1 MNRLQQSRRQ
11 TFGYVYPNQVQNN
24 VVKPTR
30 YRNNYDVMEQSF
42 DLSTT
47 LMVGQSGNP
56 GGGPGF
62 GGEGIMDIA
71 RGIYDKGKQAISSA
85 MVYGPPGRDLLKKGA
100 EMAIDAY
107 GSELG
112 TTVKNLLPSSD
123 ETGRPAYSGERHA
136 ILQLPNGKYGMA
148 NYMGQLGSSPKVN
161 VRASL

>member
-42 DLSTT
+42 DLSS
-47 LMVGQSGNP
+47 QSGNLFRV
-56 GGGPGF
+56 PGF

-85 MVYGPPGRDLLKKGA
+85 MVYGPRGRDLLKKGVD
-100 EMAIDAY
+100 MAIDAY